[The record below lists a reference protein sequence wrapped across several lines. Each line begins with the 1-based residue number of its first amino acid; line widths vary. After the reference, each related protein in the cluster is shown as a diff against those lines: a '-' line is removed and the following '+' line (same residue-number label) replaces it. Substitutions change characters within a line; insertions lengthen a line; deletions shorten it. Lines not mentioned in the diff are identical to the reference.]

1 MQRLVDLANVLRSK
15 NAGPLNLTFDVMFDT
30 QSIYERVKK
39 SRVLTPEKIA
49 DLYGVDVE
57 SVSIVFF
64 DIVTSLKVTIPRRI
78 PSGSLGDNDVY
89 GCQQQFALAG
99 LLIP

>member
-30 QSIYERVKK
+30 QSIYVRVKK

-57 SVSIVFF
+57 SVSIVFY
-64 DIVTSLKVTIPRRI
+64 DIVTSLKVTIRRRI